1 MANSH
6 KKASF
11 LFDSRDTEILY
22 RESGVDQDVSLAYP
36 TLLLSFEDYASM
48 SDAKATVPS
57 EMRRVEQP
65 ANANAILVLAD
76 GTVFWGHGVGLENDI
91 VGEIC
96 FNTSMTGYQE
106 IITDPSYAGQI
117 ITFTFPHIGNVGTN
131 RDDLERET
139 AAAAGIVLKSDITA
153 PSNYRAT
160 QDFSCWLASA
170 GLTGI
175 AGIDTRNLT
184 RRIRHFGAIN
194 GIISFSSQ
202 KSFDID
208 ELTIKAQKHPSLSGM
223 DLASIV
229 STRELQK
236 WSIGIWKFG
245 SKVNDDGFENTER
258 EDYHIVAIDYGAKRN
273 ILRNLAQLGAKV
285 TTVPS
290 NLSAD
295 AILNLQP
302 DGIFLSNGPGDPAAT
317 AEYAVP
323 IIRDLLNTN
332 TPIFGICLGHQLL
345 SLALG
350 AKTEKMKNGHRGGN
364 HPVKQIKTGRIEIT
378 SQNHGFVISE
388 QTLPG
393 SATITHRSLFD
404 GSIEGFEIAERNIF
418 SVQYHP
424 EASPGPTE
432 SDYLFLQFLEII
444 RKARLSDNA

>member
-1 MANSH
+1 MVNSD

-11 LFDSRDTEILY
+11 LFTSRNTEILY

-57 EMRRVEQP
+57 EKRRVEQP

-76 GTVFWGHGVGLENDI
+76 GTVFWGHGVGLEKDI
-91 VGEIC
+91 VGEVC

-139 AAAAGIVLKSDITA
+139 AAAAGIILKSDITA

-175 AGIDTRNLT
+175 AGVDTRNLT

-194 GIISFSSQ
+194 GIISFSNQ

-208 ELTIKAQKHPSLSGM
+208 ELTIKAQQHPSLSGT
-223 DLASIV
+223 DLASVV
-229 STRELQK
+229 STRELEK
-236 WSIGIWKFG
+236 WSTGIWKFG
-245 SKVNDDGFENTER
+245 SKVDDDGFEKTER

-290 NLSAD
+290 NFSAD

-323 IIRDLLNTN
+323 IIRDLLNTT

-350 AKTEKMKNGHRGGN
+350 AKTKKMKNGHRGGN

-432 SDYLFLQFLEII
+432 SDYLFRQFLEII
-444 RKARLSDNA
+444 KKARLSDNA

>member
-1 MANSH
+1 MVNSD

-11 LFDSRDTEILY
+11 LFTSRNTEILY

-57 EMRRVEQP
+57 EKRRVEQP

-76 GTVFWGHGVGLENDI
+76 GTVFWGHGVGLEKDI
-91 VGEIC
+91 VGEVC

-139 AAAAGIVLKSDITA
+139 AAAAGIILKSDITA

-194 GIISFSSQ
+194 GIISFSNQ

-208 ELTIKAQKHPSLSGM
+208 ELTIKAQQHPSLSGT
-223 DLASIV
+223 DLASVV
-229 STRELQK
+229 STRELEK
-236 WSIGIWKFG
+236 WSTGIWKFG
-245 SKVNDDGFENTER
+245 SKVDDDGFEKTER

-290 NLSAD
+290 NFSAD

-323 IIRDLLNTN
+323 IIRDLLNTT

-350 AKTEKMKNGHRGGN
+350 AKTKKMKNGHRGGN

-432 SDYLFLQFLEII
+432 SDYLFGQFLEII
-444 RKARLSDNA
+444 KKAKLSDNA

>member
-1 MANSH
+1 MVKSK

-11 LFDSRDTEILY
+11 LFATHDTAILY
-22 RESGVDQDVSLAYP
+22 RESGVDRDVSLAYP

-57 EMRRVEQP
+57 EKRRVEQP
-65 ANANAILVLAD
+65 ANANAILVLED
-76 GTVFWGHGVGLENDI
+76 GTVFWGHGIGLENDI
-91 VGEIC
+91 VGEVC

-131 RDDLERET
+131 LDDLERET
-139 AAAAGIVLKSDITA
+139 AAAAGIILKSDITA

-184 RRIRHFGAIN
+184 RRIRHFGAMN
-194 GIISFSSQ
+194 GIISFSRQ
-202 KSFDID
+202 KSFDVG

-223 DLASIV
+223 DLASVV
-229 STRELQK
+229 STRELDN
-236 WSIGIWKFG
+236 WSTGIWKFG

-258 EDYHIVAIDYGAKRN
+258 KDYHIVAIDYGAKRN

-388 QTLPG
+388 QTLPE

-432 SDYLFLQFLEII
+432 SDYLFCQFLEII
-444 RKARLSDNA
+444 KKAKLSDNA

>member
-1 MANSH
+1 MA
-6 KKASF
+6 
-11 LFDSRDTEILY
+11 ILY
-22 RESGVDQDVSLAYP
+22 RESGVDRDVSLAYP

-57 EMRRVEQP
+57 EKRRVEQP

-76 GTVFWGHGVGLENDI
+76 GTFFWGHGIGLENDI
-91 VGEIC
+91 VGEVC

-131 RDDLERET
+131 LDDLERET
-139 AAAAGIVLKSDITA
+139 AAAAGIILKSDITA

-184 RRIRHFGAIN
+184 RRIRHFGAMN
-194 GIISFSSQ
+194 GIISFSRQ
-202 KSFDID
+202 KSFDVG
-208 ELTIKAQKHPSLSGM
+208 ELKIIAQKHPSLSGM
-223 DLASIV
+223 DLASVV
-229 STRELQK
+229 STRELEN
-236 WSIGIWKFG
+236 WSTGIWKFG
-245 SKVNDDGFENTER
+245 SKVSDDGFENTER
-258 EDYHIVAIDYGAKRN
+258 KDYHIVAIDYGAKRN

-285 TTVPS
+285 TTVPP

-323 IIRDLLNTN
+323 IIRDLLNNN

-388 QTLPG
+388 QTLPE

-432 SDYLFLQFLEII
+432 SDYLFRQFLEII
-444 RKARLSDNA
+444 KKARLSDNA

>member
-1 MANSH
+1 MVNSK

-11 LFDSRDTEILY
+11 LFATHTTAILY

-48 SDAKATVPS
+48 SDATATVPS
-57 EMRRVEQP
+57 EKRRVEQP
-65 ANANAILVLAD
+65 ANANAILVLED
-76 GTVFWGHGVGLENDI
+76 GTVYWGHGIGLENDI
-91 VGEIC
+91 VGEVC

-131 RDDLERET
+131 LDDLERET
-139 AAAAGIVLKSDITA
+139 AAAAGIILKSDITA

-184 RRIRHFGAIN
+184 RRIRHFGAMN
-194 GIISFSSQ
+194 GIISFFRQ
-202 KSFDID
+202 KSFDVG

-223 DLASIV
+223 DLASVV
-229 STRELQK
+229 STRELEN
-236 WSIGIWKFG
+236 WSTGIWKFG

-258 EDYHIVAIDYGAKRN
+258 KDYHIVAIDYGAKRN

-388 QTLPG
+388 QTLPE

-404 GSIEGFEIAERNIF
+404 GSIEGFEIAEKNIF

-432 SDYLFLQFLEII
+432 SDYLFRKFLEII
-444 RKARLSDNA
+444 KKARLSDNA

>member
-1 MANSH
+1 MVKSK

-11 LFDSRDTEILY
+11 LFATHDTAILY
-22 RESGVDQDVSLAYP
+22 RESGVDRDVSLAYP

-48 SDAKATVPS
+48 SDATATVPS
-57 EMRRVEQP
+57 EKRRVEQP
-65 ANANAILVLAD
+65 ANANAILVLED
-76 GTVFWGHGVGLENDI
+76 GTVFWGHGIGLENDI
-91 VGEIC
+91 VGEVC

-131 RDDLERET
+131 LDDLERET
-139 AAAAGIVLKSDITA
+139 AAAAGIILKSDITA

-175 AGIDTRNLT
+175 SGVDTRNLT
-184 RRIRHFGAIN
+184 RRIRHFGAMN
-194 GIISFSSQ
+194 GIISFSRQ
-202 KSFDID
+202 KSFDVG

-223 DLASIV
+223 DLASVV
-229 STRELQK
+229 STRELEN
-236 WSIGIWKFG
+236 WSAGIWKFG

-258 EDYHIVAIDYGAKRN
+258 KDYHIVAIDYGAKRN

-290 NLSAD
+290 NFSAD

-323 IIRDLLNTN
+323 IITDLLNAN

-350 AKTEKMKNGHRGGN
+350 AKTEKMKSGHRGGN

-388 QTLPG
+388 ETLPE

-404 GSIEGFEIAERNIF
+404 GSIEGFEIAEKNIF

-432 SDYLFLQFLEII
+432 SDYLFRQFLEII
-444 RKARLSDNA
+444 KKARLSDNA

>member
-1 MANSH
+1 MVKSK

-11 LFDSRDTEILY
+11 LFATHDTAILY
-22 RESGVDQDVSLAYP
+22 RESGVDRDVSLAYP

-57 EMRRVEQP
+57 EKRRVEQP
-65 ANANAILVLAD
+65 ANANAILVLED
-76 GTVFWGHGVGLENDI
+76 GTVFWGHGIGLENDI
-91 VGEIC
+91 VGEVC

-131 RDDLERET
+131 LDDLERET
-139 AAAAGIVLKSDITA
+139 AAAAGIILKSDITA

-184 RRIRHFGAIN
+184 RRIRHFGAMN
-194 GIISFSSQ
+194 GIISFSRQ
-202 KSFDID
+202 KSFDVG

-223 DLASIV
+223 DLASVV
-229 STRELQK
+229 STRELEN
-236 WSIGIWKFG
+236 WSTGIWKFG

-258 EDYHIVAIDYGAKRN
+258 KDYHIVAIDYGAKRN

-290 NLSAD
+290 NFSAD

-388 QTLPG
+388 QTLPE

-432 SDYLFLQFLEII
+432 SDYLFRQFLEII
-444 RKARLSDNA
+444 KKARLSDNA

>member
-1 MANSH
+1 MKISKTAER
-6 KKASF
+6 F
-11 LFDSRDTEILY
+11 
-22 RESGVDQDVSLAYP
+22 SGTGCIVFS
-36 TLLLSFEDYASM
+36 
-48 SDAKATVPS
+48 
-57 EMRRVEQP
+57 
-65 ANANAILVLAD
+65 D
-76 GTVFWGHGVGLENDI
+76 GTHLIGEGFGFEGTQ
-91 VGEIC
+91 VGELC
-96 FNTSMTGYQE
+96 FNTAMTGYQE
-106 IITDPSYAGQI
+106 IVTDPSYSGQI
-117 ITFTFPHIGNVGTN
+117 INFTFPHIGNVGTN
-131 RDDLERET
+131 LDDLEHET
-139 AAAAGIVLKSDITA
+139 AAAAGIILKSDITA

-175 AGIDTRNLT
+175 AGVDTRNLT
-184 RRIRHFGAIN
+184 RRIRHFGAMN
-194 GIISFSSQ
+194 GVISFSSQ
-202 KSFDID
+202 KSFDVE

-223 DLASIV
+223 DLASVV
-229 STRELQK
+229 STRELEK
-236 WSIGIWKFG
+236 WSTGIWKFG

-258 EDYHIVAIDYGAKRN
+258 KDYHIVAIDYGAKRN
-273 ILRNLAQLGAKV
+273 ILRNLAQLGAKI

-295 AILNLQP
+295 AILNLRP

-350 AKTEKMKNGHRGGN
+350 AKTEKMKSGHRGGN

-388 QTLPG
+388 ETLPE

-404 GSIEGFEIAERNIF
+404 GSIEGFEIAEKNIF

-432 SDYLFLQFLEII
+432 SDYLFRKFLEII
-444 RKARLSDNA
+444 KKARLSDNA

>member
-1 MANSH
+1 MVKSK

-11 LFDSRDTEILY
+11 LFATHDTAILY
-22 RESGVDQDVSLAYP
+22 RESGVVRDVSLAYP

-57 EMRRVEQP
+57 EKRRVEQP
-65 ANANAILVLAD
+65 ANANAILVLED
-76 GTVFWGHGVGLENDI
+76 GTVFWGHGIGLENDI
-91 VGEIC
+91 VGEVC

-131 RDDLERET
+131 FDDLERET
-139 AAAAGIVLKSDITA
+139 AAAAGIILKSDITA

-184 RRIRHFGAIN
+184 RRIRHFGAMN
-194 GIISFSSQ
+194 GIISFSRQ
-202 KSFDID
+202 KSFDVG

-223 DLASIV
+223 DLASVV
-229 STRELQK
+229 STRELEK
-236 WSIGIWKFG
+236 WSTGTWKFG
-245 SKVNDDGFENTER
+245 SKENDDGFENTER
-258 EDYHIVAIDYGAKRN
+258 KDYHIVAIDYGAKRN

-295 AILNLQP
+295 AILSLRP

-317 AEYAVP
+317 ANYAVP
-323 IIRDLLNTN
+323 IIKDLLNSN

-350 AKTEKMKNGHRGGN
+350 AKTEKMKSGHRGGN

-388 QTLPG
+388 QTLPE

-432 SDYLFLQFLEII
+432 SDYLFCQFLEII
-444 RKARLSDNA
+444 KKSKAFR

>member
-1 MANSH
+1 MNSI

-11 LFDSRDTEILY
+11 LFDSRDNEILY

-57 EMRRVEQP
+57 ETRREEQP

-223 DLASIV
+223 DLASVV

-323 IIRDLLNTN
+323 IIRALLNTN

-432 SDYLFLQFLEII
+432 SDYLFRQFLEII
-444 RKARLSDNA
+444 KKARLSDNA

>member
-1 MANSH
+1 MVNSD

-11 LFDSRDTEILY
+11 LFTSRNTEILY

-57 EMRRVEQP
+57 EKRRVEQP

-76 GTVFWGHGVGLENDI
+76 GTVFWGHGVGLEKDI
-91 VGEIC
+91 VGEVC

-139 AAAAGIVLKSDITA
+139 AAAAGIILKSDITA

-194 GIISFSSQ
+194 GIISFSNQ

-208 ELTIKAQKHPSLSGM
+208 ELTIKAQQHPSLSGT
-223 DLASIV
+223 DLASVV
-229 STRELQK
+229 STRELEK
-236 WSIGIWKFG
+236 WSTGIWKFG
-245 SKVNDDGFENTER
+245 SKVDDDGFEKTER

-290 NLSAD
+290 NFSAD

-323 IIRDLLNTN
+323 IIRDLLNTT

-350 AKTEKMKNGHRGGN
+350 AKTKEMKNGHRGGN
-364 HPVKQIKTGRIEIT
+364 HPVKQIQTGRIEIT

-432 SDYLFLQFLEII
+432 SDYLFGQFLEII
-444 RKARLSDNA
+444 KKAKLSDNA

>member
-1 MANSH
+1 MANSD

-11 LFDSRDTEILY
+11 LFDSCDTEILY

-57 EMRRVEQP
+57 ETRRVEQP

-223 DLASIV
+223 DLASVV

>member
-1 MANSH
+1 MVNSD

-11 LFDSRDTEILY
+11 LFTSRDTDILY

-57 EMRRVEQP
+57 EKRRVEQP

-76 GTVFWGHGVGLENDI
+76 GTVFWGHGVGLEKDI
-91 VGEIC
+91 VGEVC

-139 AAAAGIVLKSDITA
+139 AAAAGIIIKSDITA

-194 GIISFSSQ
+194 GIISFSNQ

-208 ELTIKAQKHPSLSGM
+208 ELTSKAQQHPSLSGT
-223 DLASIV
+223 DLASVV
-229 STRELQK
+229 STKELEK
-236 WSIGIWKFG
+236 WSTGIWKFG
-245 SKVNDDGFENTER
+245 SKVDDDGFEKTER

-323 IIRDLLNTN
+323 IIRDLLNTT

-350 AKTEKMKNGHRGGN
+350 AKTKKMKNGHRGGN

-432 SDYLFLQFLEII
+432 SDYLFGQFLEII
-444 RKARLSDNA
+444 KKAKLSDNA

>member
-1 MANSH
+1 MVKSK

-11 LFDSRDTEILY
+11 LFATHDTAILY
-22 RESGVDQDVSLAYP
+22 RESGVDRDVSLAYP

-57 EMRRVEQP
+57 EKRRVEQP

-76 GTVFWGHGVGLENDI
+76 GTFFWGHGIGLENDI
-91 VGEIC
+91 VGEVC

-131 RDDLERET
+131 LDDLERET
-139 AAAAGIVLKSDITA
+139 AAAAGIILKSDITA

-184 RRIRHFGAIN
+184 RRIRQFGAMN
-194 GIISFSSQ
+194 GIISFSRQ
-202 KSFDID
+202 KSFDVG
-208 ELTIKAQKHPSLSGM
+208 ELQIKAQKHPSLSGM
-223 DLASIV
+223 DLASVV
-229 STRELQK
+229 STRELEN
-236 WSIGIWKFG
+236 WSTGIWKFG

-258 EDYHIVAIDYGAKRN
+258 KNYHIVAIDYGAKRN

-285 TTVPS
+285 TTVPP

-323 IIRDLLNTN
+323 IIRDLLNNN

-388 QTLPG
+388 QTLPE

-432 SDYLFLQFLEII
+432 SGYLFRQFLEII
-444 RKARLSDNA
+444 KKARLSDNA

>member
-1 MANSH
+1 MVKSK

-11 LFDSRDTEILY
+11 LFATHDTAILY
-22 RESGVDQDVSLAYP
+22 RESGVDRDVSLAYP

-57 EMRRVEQP
+57 EKRRVEQP
-65 ANANAILVLAD
+65 ANANAILVLED
-76 GTVFWGHGVGLENDI
+76 GTVFWGHGIGLENDI
-91 VGEIC
+91 VGEVC

-131 RDDLERET
+131 LDDLERET
-139 AAAAGIVLKSDITA
+139 AAAAGIILKSDITA

-184 RRIRHFGAIN
+184 RRLRHFGAMN
-194 GIISFSSQ
+194 GIISFSRQ
-202 KSFDID
+202 KSFDVG

-223 DLASIV
+223 DLASVV
-229 STRELQK
+229 STRELEN
-236 WSIGIWKFG
+236 WSTGIWKFG

-258 EDYHIVAIDYGAKRN
+258 KDYHIVAIDYGAKRN

-323 IIRDLLNTN
+323 IIRDLLNAN

-388 QTLPG
+388 QTLPE

-404 GSIEGFEIAERNIF
+404 GSIEGFEIAEKNIF

-432 SDYLFLQFLEII
+432 SDYLFRKFLEII
-444 RKARLSDNA
+444 KKARLSDNA

>member
-1 MANSH
+1 MVNSD

-11 LFDSRDTEILY
+11 LFASRDTEILY

-57 EMRRVEQP
+57 EKRRVEQP

-91 VGEIC
+91 VGEVC

-131 RDDLERET
+131 LDDLERET
-139 AAAAGIVLKSDITA
+139 AAAAGIILRSDITV

-160 QDFSCWLASA
+160 QDFSCWLANA

-175 AGIDTRNLT
+175 TGVDTRNLT
-184 RRIRHFGAIN
+184 RRIRHFGAMN

-202 KSFDID
+202 KSFDVD

-223 DLASIV
+223 DLASVV
-229 STRELQK
+229 STRELEK
-236 WSIGIWKFG
+236 WSTGIWKFG

-258 EDYHIVAIDYGAKRN
+258 KDYHIVAIDYGAKRN
-273 ILRNLAQLGAKV
+273 ILRNLAQLGAEV

-295 AILNLQP
+295 AILNLRP
-302 DGIFLSNGPGDPAAT
+302 DGIFLSNGP
-317 AEYAVP
+317 
-323 IIRDLLNTN
+323 
-332 TPIFGICLGHQLL
+332 
-345 SLALG
+345 
-350 AKTEKMKNGHRGGN
+350 
-364 HPVKQIKTGRIEIT
+364 
-378 SQNHGFVISE
+378 
-388 QTLPG
+388 
-393 SATITHRSLFD
+393 
-404 GSIEGFEIAERNIF
+404 
-418 SVQYHP
+418 
-424 EASPGPTE
+424 
-432 SDYLFLQFLEII
+432 
-444 RKARLSDNA
+444 

>member
-1 MANSH
+1 MVNSK

-11 LFDSRDTEILY
+11 LFATHTTAILY

-48 SDAKATVPS
+48 SDATATVPS
-57 EMRRVEQP
+57 EKRRVEQP

-76 GTVFWGHGVGLENDI
+76 GTAFWGHGVGLENDI
-91 VGEIC
+91 VGEVC

-131 RDDLERET
+131 LDDLEHET
-139 AAAAGIVLKSDITA
+139 AAAAGIILKSDITA

-175 AGIDTRNLT
+175 AGVDTRNLT
-184 RRIRHFGAIN
+184 RRIRHFGAMN
-194 GIISFSSQ
+194 GVISFSSQ
-202 KSFDID
+202 KSFDVE

-223 DLASIV
+223 DLASVV
-229 STRELQK
+229 STRELEK
-236 WSIGIWKFG
+236 WSTGIWKFG

-258 EDYHIVAIDYGAKRN
+258 KDYHIVAIDYGAKRN
-273 ILRNLAQLGAKV
+273 ILRNLAQLGAEV

-295 AILNLQP
+295 VILNLRP

-323 IIRDLLNTN
+323 IIRDLLNAN

-364 HPVKQIKTGRIEIT
+364 HPVKQVKTGRIEIT

-388 QTLPG
+388 QTLPE

-404 GSIEGFEIAERNIF
+404 GSIEGFEIAEKNIF

-432 SDYLFLQFLEII
+432 SDYLFRKFLEII
-444 RKARLSDNA
+444 KKARLSDNA

>member
-1 MANSH
+1 MVNSD

-11 LFDSRDTEILY
+11 LFTSRDSEILY
-22 RESGVDQDVSLAYP
+22 RESGLDQDVSLAYP

-57 EMRRVEQP
+57 EKRRVEQP

-76 GTVFWGHGVGLENDI
+76 GTVFWGHGVGLEKDI
-91 VGEIC
+91 VGEVC

-139 AAAAGIVLKSDITA
+139 AAAAGIILKSDITA

-175 AGIDTRNLT
+175 AGVDTRNLT

-194 GIISFSSQ
+194 GIISFSNQ
-202 KSFDID
+202 KSFDVD
-208 ELTIKAQKHPSLSGM
+208 ELTIKAQQHPSLSGT
-223 DLASIV
+223 DLASVV
-229 STRELQK
+229 STRELEK
-236 WSIGIWKFG
+236 WSTGIWKFG
-245 SKVNDDGFENTER
+245 SKVDDDGFEKTER

-285 TTVPS
+285 TIVPS
-290 NLSAD
+290 NFSAD

-323 IIRDLLNTN
+323 IIRDLLNTT

-350 AKTEKMKNGHRGGN
+350 AKTKKMKNGHRGGN

-404 GSIEGFEIAERNIF
+404 GSIEGFEITERNIF

-432 SDYLFLQFLEII
+432 SDYLFGQFLEII
-444 RKARLSDNA
+444 KKAKLSDNA

>member
-1 MANSH
+1 MVNSD

-11 LFDSRDTEILY
+11 LFASRDTEILY

-48 SDAKATVPS
+48 SDATATVPS
-57 EMRRVEQP
+57 EKRRVEQP

-76 GTVFWGHGVGLENDI
+76 GTAFWGHGVGLENDI
-91 VGEIC
+91 VGEVC

-106 IITDPSYAGQI
+106 IITDPSYTGQI

-131 RDDLERET
+131 LDDLEHET
-139 AAAAGIVLKSDITA
+139 AAAAGIILKSDITA

-175 AGIDTRNLT
+175 AGVDTRNLT
-184 RRIRHFGAIN
+184 RRIRHFGAMN
-194 GIISFSSQ
+194 GVISFSSQ
-202 KSFDID
+202 KSFDVE

-223 DLASIV
+223 DLASVV
-229 STRELQK
+229 STRELEK
-236 WSIGIWKFG
+236 WSTGIWKFG

-258 EDYHIVAIDYGAKRN
+258 KDYHIVAIDYGAKRN
-273 ILRNLAQLGAKV
+273 ILRNLAQLGAEV

-295 AILNLQP
+295 AILNLRP

-323 IIRDLLNTN
+323 IIRDLLNAN

-350 AKTEKMKNGHRGGN
+350 AKTEKMNNGHRGGN

-388 QTLPG
+388 QTLPE

-404 GSIEGFEIAERNIF
+404 GSIEGFEIAEKNIF

-432 SDYLFLQFLEII
+432 SDYLFRKFLEII
-444 RKARLSDNA
+444 KKARLSDNA

>member
-1 MANSH
+1 MVNSD
-6 KKASF
+6 KKASL
-11 LFDSRDTEILY
+11 LFASRDSEILY

-57 EMRRVEQP
+57 EKRRVEQP

-76 GTVFWGHGVGLENDI
+76 GTVFWGHGVGLEKDI
-91 VGEIC
+91 VGEVC

-184 RRIRHFGAIN
+184 RRIRHFGAMN

-202 KSFDID
+202 KSFDVD
-208 ELTIKAQKHPSLSGM
+208 ELTIRAQQHPSLSGM
-223 DLASIV
+223 DLASVV
-229 STRELQK
+229 STRELGK
-236 WSIGIWKFG
+236 WSTGIWKFG

-444 RKARLSDNA
+444 RKARL

>member
-1 MANSH
+1 MVKSK

-11 LFDSRDTEILY
+11 LFATHDTAILY
-22 RESGVDQDVSLAYP
+22 RESGVDRDVSLAYP

-57 EMRRVEQP
+57 EKRRVEQP

-76 GTVFWGHGVGLENDI
+76 GTFFWGHGIGLENDI
-91 VGEIC
+91 VGEVC

-131 RDDLERET
+131 LDDLERET
-139 AAAAGIVLKSDITA
+139 AAAAGIILKSDITA

-184 RRIRHFGAIN
+184 RRIRQFGAMN
-194 GIISFSSQ
+194 GIISFSRQ
-202 KSFDID
+202 KSFDVG
-208 ELTIKAQKHPSLSGM
+208 ELQIKAQKHPSLSGM
-223 DLASIV
+223 DLASVV
-229 STRELQK
+229 STRELEN
-236 WSIGIWKFG
+236 WSTGIWKFG

-258 EDYHIVAIDYGAKRN
+258 KNYHIVAIDYGAKRN

-323 IIRDLLNTN
+323 IIRDLLNNN

-388 QTLPG
+388 QTLPE

-432 SDYLFLQFLEII
+432 SDYLFRQFLEII
-444 RKARLSDNA
+444 KKARLSDNA

>member
-1 MANSH
+1 MNSD

-11 LFDSRDTEILY
+11 LFTSRDSEILY
-22 RESGVDQDVSLAYP
+22 RESGLDQDVSLAYP

-57 EMRRVEQP
+57 EKRRVEQP

-76 GTVFWGHGVGLENDI
+76 GTVFWGHGVGLEKDI
-91 VGEIC
+91 VGEVC

-139 AAAAGIVLKSDITA
+139 AAAAGIILKSDITA

-175 AGIDTRNLT
+175 AGVDTRNLT

-194 GIISFSSQ
+194 GIISFSNQ
-202 KSFDID
+202 KSFDVD
-208 ELTIKAQKHPSLSGM
+208 ELTIKAQQHPSLSGT
-223 DLASIV
+223 DLASVV
-229 STRELQK
+229 STRELEK
-236 WSIGIWKFG
+236 WSTGIWKFG
-245 SKVNDDGFENTER
+245 SKVDDDGFEKTER

-290 NLSAD
+290 NFSAD

-323 IIRDLLNTN
+323 IIRDLLNTT

-350 AKTEKMKNGHRGGN
+350 AKTKKMKNGHRGGN

-432 SDYLFLQFLEII
+432 SDYLFGQFLEII
-444 RKARLSDNA
+444 KKAKLSDNA

>member
-1 MANSH
+1 MVKSK

-11 LFDSRDTEILY
+11 LFATHDTAILY
-22 RESGVDQDVSLAYP
+22 RESGVDRDVSLAYP

-57 EMRRVEQP
+57 EKRRVEQP
-65 ANANAILVLAD
+65 ANANAILVLED
-76 GTVFWGHGVGLENDI
+76 GTVFWGHGIGLENDI
-91 VGEIC
+91 VGEVC

-131 RDDLERET
+131 LDDLERET
-139 AAAAGIVLKSDITA
+139 AAAAGIILKSDITA

-160 QDFSCWLASA
+160 QDFSCWLAGA

-184 RRIRHFGAIN
+184 RRIRHFGAMN
-194 GIISFSSQ
+194 GIISFSRQ
-202 KSFDID
+202 KSFDVG

-223 DLASIV
+223 DLASVV
-229 STRELQK
+229 STRELEN
-236 WSIGIWKFG
+236 WSTGIWKFG

-258 EDYHIVAIDYGAKRN
+258 KDYHIVAIDYGAKRN

-388 QTLPG
+388 QTLPE

-404 GSIEGFEIAERNIF
+404 GSIEGFEIAEKNIF

-432 SDYLFLQFLEII
+432 SDYLFRQFLEII
-444 RKARLSDNA
+444 KKARLSDNA

>member
-1 MANSH
+1 MVKSK

-11 LFDSRDTEILY
+11 LFATHDTAILY
-22 RESGVDQDVSLAYP
+22 RESGVDRDVSLAYP

-57 EMRRVEQP
+57 EKRRVEQP

-76 GTVFWGHGVGLENDI
+76 GTFFWGHGIGLENDI
-91 VGEIC
+91 VGEVC

-131 RDDLERET
+131 LDDLERET
-139 AAAAGIVLKSDITA
+139 AAAAGIILKSDITA

-184 RRIRHFGAIN
+184 RRIRQFGAMN
-194 GIISFSSQ
+194 GIISFSRQ
-202 KSFDID
+202 KSFDVG
-208 ELTIKAQKHPSLSGM
+208 ELQIKAQKHPSLSGM
-223 DLASIV
+223 DLASVV
-229 STRELQK
+229 STRELEN
-236 WSIGIWKFG
+236 WSTGIWKFG

-258 EDYHIVAIDYGAKRN
+258 KNYHIVAIDYGAKRN

-323 IIRDLLNTN
+323 IIRDLLNNN

-388 QTLPG
+388 QTLPE

-404 GSIEGFEIAERNIF
+404 GSIEGFEITERNIF

-432 SDYLFLQFLEII
+432 SDYLFHQFLEII
-444 RKARLSDNA
+444 KKARLSDNA

>member
-1 MANSH
+1 
-6 KKASF
+6 
-11 LFDSRDTEILY
+11 
-22 RESGVDQDVSLAYP
+22 
-36 TLLLSFEDYASM
+36 M

-57 EMRRVEQP
+57 EKRRVEQP
-65 ANANAILVLAD
+65 ASANAILVLAD
-76 GTVFWGHGVGLENDI
+76 GTVFWGRGVGLESDI
-91 VGEIC
+91 VGEVC

-131 RDDLERET
+131 LDDLERET
-139 AAAAGIVLKSDITA
+139 AAAAGIILRSDITV

-160 QDFSCWLASA
+160 QDFSCWLANA

-175 AGIDTRNLT
+175 TGVDTRNLT
-184 RRIRHFGAIN
+184 RRIRHFGAMT
-194 GIISFSSQ
+194 GIISFSNK
-202 KSFDID
+202 KSFDVN
-208 ELTIKAQKHPSLSGM
+208 ELTIKAQSHPSLSGM
-223 DLASIV
+223 DLASVV
-229 STRELQK
+229 STRELEK
-236 WSIGIWKFG
+236 WQTGTWKFA
-245 SKVNDDGFENTER
+245 SKANDDGFDTTER
-258 EDYHIVAIDYGAKRN
+258 KDYHIVAIDYGAKRN
-273 ILRNLAQLGAKV
+273 ILRNLAQLEAKV
-285 TTVPS
+285 TIVPS

-295 AILNLQP
+295 EILKLRP

-317 AEYAVP
+317 GEYAVP
-323 IIRDLLNTN
+323 IIRDLLNAN

-364 HPVKQIKTGRIEIT
+364 HPVKQIKTGKIEIT

-388 QTLPG
+388 QTLPE

-404 GSIEGFEIAERNIF
+404 GSIEGFEIAERNLF

-432 SDYLFLQFLEII
+432 SDYLFRRFLEII
-444 RKARLSDNA
+444 KKARLSDNA

>member
-1 MANSH
+1 MVNYQQ
-6 KKASF
+6 KASF
-11 LFDSRDTEILY
+11 LFTARDSAFLY

-48 SDAKATVPS
+48 SDATATVPS
-57 EMRRVEQP
+57 EKRRVEQP

-76 GTVFWGHGVGLENDI
+76 GTAFWGHGVGLENDI
-91 VGEIC
+91 VGEVC

-106 IITDPSYAGQI
+106 IITDPSYTGQI

-131 RDDLERET
+131 LDDLEHET
-139 AAAAGIVLKSDITA
+139 AAAAGIILKSDITA

-175 AGIDTRNLT
+175 AGVDTRNLT
-184 RRIRHFGAIN
+184 RRIRHFGAMN
-194 GIISFSSQ
+194 GVISFSSQ
-202 KSFDID
+202 KSFDVE

-223 DLASIV
+223 DLASVV
-229 STRELQK
+229 STRELEK
-236 WSIGIWKFG
+236 WSTGIWKFG

-258 EDYHIVAIDYGAKRN
+258 KDYHIVAIDYGAKRN
-273 ILRNLAQLGAKV
+273 ILRNLAQLGAEV

-295 AILNLQP
+295 AILNLRP

-323 IIRDLLNTN
+323 IIRDLLNAN

-388 QTLPG
+388 QTLPE

-404 GSIEGFEIAERNIF
+404 GSIEGFEIAEKNIF

-432 SDYLFLQFLEII
+432 SDYLFRQFLEII
-444 RKARLSDNA
+444 EKSRLSDNA

>member
-1 MANSH
+1 MVNSD

-11 LFDSRDTEILY
+11 LFASRDTEILY
-22 RESGVDQDVSLAYP
+22 RESGVDQHVSLAYP

-48 SDAKATVPS
+48 SDATATVPS
-57 EMRRVEQP
+57 EKRRVEQP

-76 GTVFWGHGVGLENDI
+76 GTAFWGHGVDLENDI
-91 VGEIC
+91 VGEVC

-106 IITDPSYAGQI
+106 IITDPSYTGQI

-131 RDDLERET
+131 LDDLEHET
-139 AAAAGIVLKSDITA
+139 AAAAGIILKSDITA

-160 QDFSCWLASA
+160 QDFSCWLESA

-175 AGIDTRNLT
+175 AGVDTRNLT
-184 RRIRHFGAIN
+184 RRIRHFGAMN
-194 GIISFSSQ
+194 GVISFSSQ
-202 KSFDID
+202 KSFDVE

-223 DLASIV
+223 DLASVV
-229 STRELQK
+229 STRELEK
-236 WSIGIWKFG
+236 WSTGIWKFG

-258 EDYHIVAIDYGAKRN
+258 KDYHIVAIDYGAKRN
-273 ILRNLAQLGAKV
+273 ILRNLAQLGAEV

-295 AILNLQP
+295 VILNLRP

-323 IIRDLLNTN
+323 IIRDLLNAN

-364 HPVKQIKTGRIEIT
+364 HPVKQVKTGRIEIT

-388 QTLPG
+388 QTLPE

-404 GSIEGFEIAERNIF
+404 GSIEGFEIAEKNIF

-432 SDYLFLQFLEII
+432 SDYLFRKFLEII
-444 RKARLSDNA
+444 KKARLSDNA

>member
-1 MANSH
+1 MVKSK

-11 LFDSRDTEILY
+11 LFATHDTAILY
-22 RESGVDQDVSLAYP
+22 RESGVDRDVSLAYP

-57 EMRRVEQP
+57 EKRRVEQP
-65 ANANAILVLAD
+65 ANANAILVLED
-76 GTVFWGHGVGLENDI
+76 GTVFWGHGIGLENDI
-91 VGEIC
+91 VGEVC

-131 RDDLERET
+131 LDDLERET
-139 AAAAGIVLKSDITA
+139 AAAAGIILKSDITA

-184 RRIRHFGAIN
+184 RRIRHFGAMN
-194 GIISFSSQ
+194 GVISFSSQ
-202 KSFDID
+202 KSFDVE

-223 DLASIV
+223 DLASVV
-229 STRELQK
+229 STRELEN
-236 WSIGIWKFG
+236 WSTGIWKFG

-258 EDYHIVAIDYGAKRN
+258 KDYHIVAIDYGAKRN

-323 IIRDLLNTN
+323 IIRDLLNAN

-388 QTLPG
+388 QTLPE

-404 GSIEGFEIAERNIF
+404 GSIEGFEIAEKNIF

-432 SDYLFLQFLEII
+432 SDYLFRKFLEII
-444 RKARLSDNA
+444 KKARLSDNA

>member
-1 MANSH
+1 MVKSK

-11 LFDSRDTEILY
+11 LFATHDTAILY
-22 RESGVDQDVSLAYP
+22 RESGVDRDVSLAYP

-57 EMRRVEQP
+57 EKRRVEQP
-65 ANANAILVLAD
+65 ANANAILVLED
-76 GTVFWGHGVGLENDI
+76 GTVFWGHGIGLENDI
-91 VGEIC
+91 VGEVC

-131 RDDLERET
+131 LDDLERET
-139 AAAAGIVLKSDITA
+139 AAAAGIILKSDITA

-184 RRIRHFGAIN
+184 RRIRHFGAMN
-194 GIISFSSQ
+194 GIISFSRQ
-202 KSFDID
+202 KSFDVG

-223 DLASIV
+223 DLASVV
-229 STRELQK
+229 STRELEN
-236 WSIGIWKFG
+236 WSTGIWKFG

-258 EDYHIVAIDYGAKRN
+258 KDYHIVAIDYGAKRN

-388 QTLPG
+388 QTLPE

-432 SDYLFLQFLEII
+432 SDYLFRQFLEII
-444 RKARLSDNA
+444 KKARLSDNA

>member
-1 MANSH
+1 MVKSK

-11 LFDSRDTEILY
+11 LFATHDTAILY
-22 RESGVDQDVSLAYP
+22 RESGVDRDVSLAYP

-57 EMRRVEQP
+57 EKRRVEQP

-76 GTVFWGHGVGLENDI
+76 GTFFWGHGIGLENDI
-91 VGEIC
+91 VGEVC

-131 RDDLERET
+131 LDDLERET
-139 AAAAGIVLKSDITA
+139 AAAAGIILKSDITA

-184 RRIRHFGAIN
+184 RRIRQFGAMN
-194 GIISFSSQ
+194 GIISFSRQ
-202 KSFDID
+202 KSFDVG
-208 ELTIKAQKHPSLSGM
+208 ELQIKAQKHPSLSGM
-223 DLASIV
+223 DLASVV
-229 STRELQK
+229 STRELEN
-236 WSIGIWKFG
+236 WSTGIWKFG

-258 EDYHIVAIDYGAKRN
+258 KNYHIVAIDYGAKRN

-285 TTVPS
+285 TTVPP

-323 IIRDLLNTN
+323 IIRDLLNNN

-388 QTLPG
+388 QTLPE

-432 SDYLFLQFLEII
+432 SDYLFRQFLEII
-444 RKARLSDNA
+444 KKARLSDNA

>member
-1 MANSH
+1 MVKSK

-11 LFDSRDTEILY
+11 LFATHDTAILY
-22 RESGVDQDVSLAYP
+22 RESGVDRDVSLAYP

-57 EMRRVEQP
+57 EKRRVEQP
-65 ANANAILVLAD
+65 ANANAILVLED
-76 GTVFWGHGVGLENDI
+76 GTVFWGHGIGLENDI
-91 VGEIC
+91 VGEVC

-131 RDDLERET
+131 LDDLERET
-139 AAAAGIVLKSDITA
+139 AAAAGIILKSDITA

-184 RRIRHFGAIN
+184 RRIRHFGAMN
-194 GIISFSSQ
+194 GIISFSRQ
-202 KSFDID
+202 KSFDVG

-223 DLASIV
+223 DLASVV
-229 STRELQK
+229 STRELEN
-236 WSIGIWKFG
+236 WSTGIWKFG

-258 EDYHIVAIDYGAKRN
+258 KDYHIVAIDYGAKRN

-290 NLSAD
+290 NFSAD

-388 QTLPG
+388 QTLPE

-432 SDYLFLQFLEII
+432 SNYLFCHFLEII
-444 RKARLSDNA
+444 KKAKLSDNA

>member
-1 MANSH
+1 MVKSK

-11 LFDSRDTEILY
+11 LFATHDTAILY
-22 RESGVDQDVSLAYP
+22 RESGVDRDVSLAYP

-57 EMRRVEQP
+57 EKRRVEQP

-76 GTVFWGHGVGLENDI
+76 GTFFWGHGIGLENDI
-91 VGEIC
+91 VGEVC

-131 RDDLERET
+131 LDDLERET
-139 AAAAGIVLKSDITA
+139 AAAAGVILKSDITA

-184 RRIRHFGAIN
+184 RRIRHFGAMN
-194 GIISFSSQ
+194 GTISFSRQ
-202 KSFDID
+202 KSFDVG
-208 ELTIKAQKHPSLSGM
+208 ELKIKTQKHPSLSGM
-223 DLASIV
+223 DLASVV
-229 STRELQK
+229 STRELEN
-236 WSIGIWKFG
+236 WSTGIWKFG

-258 EDYHIVAIDYGAKRN
+258 KNYHIVAIDYGAKRN

-323 IIRDLLNTN
+323 IIRDLLNNN

-388 QTLPG
+388 QTLPE

-432 SDYLFLQFLEII
+432 SDYLFRQFLEII
-444 RKARLSDNA
+444 KKARLSDNA

>member
-1 MANSH
+1 
-6 KKASF
+6 
-11 LFDSRDTEILY
+11 
-22 RESGVDQDVSLAYP
+22 
-36 TLLLSFEDYASM
+36 M
-48 SDAKATVPS
+48 SDATATVPS
-57 EMRRVEQP
+57 EKRRVEQP
-65 ANANAILVLAD
+65 ANANAIQVHAD

-91 VGEIC
+91 VGEVC

-106 IITDPSYAGQI
+106 IITDPSYTGQI

-131 RDDLERET
+131 LDDLEHET
-139 AAAAGIVLKSDITA
+139 AAAAGIILKSDITA

-175 AGIDTRNLT
+175 AGVDTRNLT
-184 RRIRHFGAIN
+184 RRIRHFGAMN
-194 GIISFSSQ
+194 GVISFSSQ
-202 KSFDID
+202 KSFDVE

-223 DLASIV
+223 DLASVV
-229 STRELQK
+229 STIELEK
-236 WSIGIWKFG
+236 WSTGIWKFG

-258 EDYHIVAIDYGAKRN
+258 KDYHIVAIDYGAKRN
-273 ILRNLAQLGAKV
+273 ILRNLAQLGAEV

-295 AILNLQP
+295 AILNLRP

-323 IIRDLLNTN
+323 IIRDLLNAN

-388 QTLPG
+388 QTLPE

-404 GSIEGFEIAERNIF
+404 GSIEGFEIAEKNIF

-432 SDYLFLQFLEII
+432 SDYLFRKFLEII
-444 RKARLSDNA
+444 KKARLSDNA

>member
-1 MANSH
+1 MVKCK

-11 LFDSRDTEILY
+11 LFATHDTAILY
-22 RESGVDQDVSLAYP
+22 RESGVDRDVSLAYP

-57 EMRRVEQP
+57 EKRRVEQP
-65 ANANAILVLAD
+65 ANANAILVLED
-76 GTVFWGHGVGLENDI
+76 GTVFWGHGIGLENDI
-91 VGEIC
+91 VGEVC

-131 RDDLERET
+131 LDDLERET
-139 AAAAGIVLKSDITA
+139 AAAAGIILKSDITA

-184 RRIRHFGAIN
+184 RRIRHFGAMN
-194 GIISFSSQ
+194 GIISFSRQ
-202 KSFDID
+202 KSFDVG

-223 DLASIV
+223 DLASVV
-229 STRELQK
+229 STRELEN
-236 WSIGIWKFG
+236 WSTGIWKFG

-258 EDYHIVAIDYGAKRN
+258 KDYHIVAIDYGAKRN

-388 QTLPG
+388 QTLPE

-432 SDYLFLQFLEII
+432 SDYLFRQFLEII
-444 RKARLSDNA
+444 KKARLSDNA